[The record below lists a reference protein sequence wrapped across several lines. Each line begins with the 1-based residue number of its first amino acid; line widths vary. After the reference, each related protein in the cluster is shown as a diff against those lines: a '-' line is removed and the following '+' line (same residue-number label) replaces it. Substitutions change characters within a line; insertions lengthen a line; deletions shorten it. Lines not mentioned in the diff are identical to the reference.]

1 MADARN
7 VPYLIQYAQ
16 LLYHLKGEREKA
28 RQVAEEIRRID
39 PEHWWIIMY
48 ADKYLVPTQDTAAE
62 SPFGGGGGCVE
73 GSAGVGG
80 EGGGWGGGGRLG
92 VVEGWGG

>member
-48 ADKYLVPTQDTAAE
+48 ADKYLTPTQVSFT
-62 SPFGGGGGCVE
+62 SI
-73 GSAGVGG
+73 VGPMHLFT
-80 EGGGWGGGGRLG
+80 RSLLPL
-92 VVEGWGG
+92 